1 MTDDMKQVLAHGD
14 LQGRSS
20 SSEKKSVAW
29 NRKSSNTWPLW
40 HKMAVFRETRF
51 SSLSCMDR

>member
-20 SSEKKSVAW
+20 SSEKKISGMEPQ
-29 NRKSSNTWPLW
+29 KFK
-40 HKMAVFRETRF
+40 HMATLAQNGG
-51 SSLSCMDR
+51 LSRDPFQFAILHG